1 MRFRILG
8 PLEVKTGQDWVSIGA
23 AKWRAVLASL
33 LLRPGQV
40 VSTDTLID
48 ELWGDDPP
56 ARASNLVSIYVLRL
70 RRLIGDSEGQVL
82 KTRSPGYQLLLG
94 PDDLDTQRFG
104 ILMSQGRE
112 ALTVGDP
119 ERAAQL
125 LADSLALWRGKAM
138 ADVPPSAFVDAEAK
152 RLDELRLAVLEL
164 RIEADIA
171 CDRGSLAIPDL
182 RRLLSDEP
190 LKEKLWLL
198 LMRALDAAGR
208 HAEALGVYEQART
221 VIADQLGVDPGPE
234 MQRAFQRLLS
244 GAGAPSS
251 PGRKEKEKRT
261 PAPAGPAGQT
271 VPATRDKQKPAE
283 SGAST
288 GAQVINLERARP
300 SLQAGRAGTAPSG
313 PGITGRRTGRCGLGG
328 DRHRRGRGG
337 GTVRRSG
344 GAGRHCPRSNQS
356 GHESRGCGRR
366 LASARPGADAA
377 SLRHQGFHRT

>member
-8 PLEVKTGQDWVSIGA
+8 PLEVKTGEDWVSIGA

-33 LLRPGQV
+33 LLRSGQV

-70 RRLIGDSEGQVL
+70 RRLIGDSAGQVL

-112 ALTVGDP
+112 ALTAGDP

-125 LADSLALWRGKAM
+125 LADSLALWRGRSL
-138 ADVPPSAFVDAEAK
+138 ADVPPSAFVDAEAE

-208 HAEALGVYEQART
+208 HAEALGVGAVQA
-221 VIADQLGVDPGPE
+221 Q
-234 MQRAFQRLLS
+234 QKS
-244 GAGAPSS
+244 G
-251 PGRKEKEKRT
+251 
-261 PAPAGPAGQT
+261 
-271 VPATRDKQKPAE
+271 
-283 SGAST
+283 
-288 GAQVINLERARP
+288 L
-300 SLQAGRAGTAPSG
+300 
-313 PGITGRRTGRCGLGG
+313 
-328 DRHRRGRGG
+328 
-337 GTVRRSG
+337 
-344 GAGRHCPRSNQS
+344 
-356 GHESRGCGRR
+356 
-366 LASARPGADAA
+366 
-377 SLRHQGFHRT
+377 